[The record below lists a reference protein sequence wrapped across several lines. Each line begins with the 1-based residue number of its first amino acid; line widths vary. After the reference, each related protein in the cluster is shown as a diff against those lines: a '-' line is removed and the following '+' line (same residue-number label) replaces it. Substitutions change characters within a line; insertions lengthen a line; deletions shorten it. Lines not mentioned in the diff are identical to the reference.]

1 MRPSLWLSAHKSVSR
16 FSVLL
21 CWSGRQPRVP
31 VVVAVLTIFY
41 VKRLTNEP
49 LHYLLFLSS
58 PSSWQ
63 VSVTCSRF
71 SLPPCSATNNNNS
84 NNQEDQ
90 RHKRDKTLVDTAMTP
105 SDCYSSRFFQSFV
118 CFGRFPVPSTLA
130 SFTFSSFSC
139 RLHRPFFSGGE
150 QQKIKIKREEEETT
164 SY

>member
-1 MRPSLWLSAHKSVSR
+1 MRPSLWLSAHKSG
-16 FSVLL
+16 
-21 CWSGRQPRVP
+21 WSGRQPRVP

-71 SLPPCSATNNNNS
+71 SLPPRSATNKQQQQPGGS
-84 NNQEDQ
+84 TTQERQDPR
-90 RHKRDKTLVDTAMTP
+90 RH
-105 SDCYSSRFFQSFV
+105 SDDPVWLLFVPVFPIFCVFWSFPRSIYFGIIHLFIIFVSS
-118 CFGRFPVPSTLA
+118 PSTILLCWEG
-130 SFTFSSFSC
+130 TT
-139 RLHRPFFSGGE
+139 
-150 QQKIKIKREEEETT
+150 KIKREETT